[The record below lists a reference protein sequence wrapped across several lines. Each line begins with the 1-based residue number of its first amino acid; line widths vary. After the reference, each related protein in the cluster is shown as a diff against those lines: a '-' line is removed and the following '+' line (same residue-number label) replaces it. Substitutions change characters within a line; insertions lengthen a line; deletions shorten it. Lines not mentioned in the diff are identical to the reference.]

1 MATRSSSTRS
11 NSRRSSENGSKRQ
24 RSERGSESVFG
35 WGGGA
40 LAGAA
45 LGGAM
50 IAIAA
55 NMGRKFAVQGLSA
68 SRGNW
73 SESLAAEHEMVLGIF
88 DKLLETE
95 ESQTKQRSLLLMKL
109 SHALDKHAYAEEH
122 VVYPSLREANSRVDA
137 ELLEKEHGEVKTFI
151 HRLINMPK
159 DSLEFLGVVAE
170 FRDSVARHARMEEDE
185 VFPKLRNQISDE
197 LDARITKEVNKAGF
211 MMA

>member
-1 MATRSSSTRS
+1 MAPRNSTRPE
-11 NSRRSSENGSKRQ
+11 SRRSNGR
-24 RSERGSESVFG
+24 RSERSSDSVFG

-73 SESLAAEHEMVLGIF
+73 ADSLAAEHEMVLGIF
-88 DKLLETE
+88 DKLLGTE
-95 ESQTKQRSLLLMKL
+95 DSQTMQRSLLLMKL
-109 SHALDKHAYAEEH
+109 GHALDKHAYAEEH
-122 VVYPSLREANSRVDA
+122 VVYPSLREANSRADA
-137 ELLEKEHGEVKTFI
+137 ELLEKEHGEVKTYI
-151 HRLINMPK
+151 HRLTNMAK
-159 DSLEFLGVVAE
+159 DSPEFLGVVAE
-170 FRDSVARHARMEEDE
+170 FRDSVARHARMEEEE
-185 VFPKLRNQISDE
+185 VFPKLRSEISDE